1 MILKEKKVYVY
12 PEEVSAVRDAGLE
25 VPSYTGT
32 VALMFTSNRG
42 MIPLY
47 DLERG
52 RSGAWRSQFPAVGA
66 KVADAWANVGPRLK
80 RLVIKP
86 RRRMYVFS
94 FTMMPVKN
102 TVGGIRYSLQLPIK

>member
-1 MILKEKKVYVY
+1 MKEKKVYFY
-12 PEEVSAVRDAGLE
+12 PKEVSAVRDAGLE

-52 RSGAWRSQFPAVGA
+52 RLCAWRSQFPEAGA
-66 KVADAWANVGPRLK
+66 AVADAWANVGLPLET
-80 RLVIKP
+80 ISYQSSTSYS
-86 RRRMYVFS
+86 MYFPS
-94 FTMMPVKN
+94 
-102 TVGGIRYSLQLPIK
+102 Q